1 MVAYAREGEVT
12 KSCKARGS
20 DLRVHFKNMRETAM
34 AIKNMEFNAAKKYLE
49 DVIAMRRCIVFRRFC
64 GGVGRTAQAK
74 NEGSTNGQ
82 GRWPKKSAEML
93 LGILK
98 NAESNAEV
106 RRAAS
111 RSLAGFFRGRRT
123 RAKEGCPGARG
134 VAASV
139 QTRAATPTIRSRT
152 PRPLASVIASS
163 PRRPRPPSR
172 ASIPPQGF
180 RLFPYGNQSRSPP
193 RQGFFFS
200 TTPSPAEPELTSSPL
215 PAPSPQVKGLDVDA
229 LSVYHIQV
237 NRAIQQRR
245 RTYRAHGR
253 INPYMSSP
261 CHVEVVLS
269 EKVES
274 VKKEAEPA
282 RRMGAKEA
290 ARARALKLKNG
301 SSNA

>member
-93 LGILK
+93 LNILK

-111 RSLAGFFRGRRT
+111 RSLAGFFRGRRM
-123 RAKEGCPGARG
+123 RAEEGCPCARG
-134 VAASV
+134 FAASV
-139 QTRAATPTIRSRT
+139 QTRARRCRRYDHERLALSR
-152 PRPLASVIASS
+152 ASS
-163 PRRPRPPSR
+163 HRRRVVPVLLPRIHPASGFSAFPVWRPVTFAAAPVFFFSDESTSRRACAPPPRPPPLRLHRSR
-172 ASIPPQGF
+172 VSTWM
-180 RLFPYGNQSRSPP
+180 RSPC
-193 RQGFFFS
+193 
-200 TTPSPAEPELTSSPL
+200 TTF
-215 PAPSPQVKGLDVDA
+215 
-229 LSVYHIQV
+229 
-237 NRAIQQRR
+237 R
-245 RTYRAHGR
+245 
-253 INPYMSSP
+253 
-261 CHVEVVLS
+261 
-269 EKVES
+269 
-274 VKKEAEPA
+274 
-282 RRMGAKEA
+282 
-290 ARARALKLKNG
+290 
-301 SSNA
+301 